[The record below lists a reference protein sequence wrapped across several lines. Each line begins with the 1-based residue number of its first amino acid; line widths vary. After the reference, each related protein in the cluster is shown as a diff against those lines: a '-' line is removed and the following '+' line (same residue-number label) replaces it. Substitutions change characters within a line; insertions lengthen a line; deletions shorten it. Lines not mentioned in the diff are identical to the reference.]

1 MTTMCW
7 VGREMTENSTCVTVR
22 EAVGRFE
29 LMTPLLWFDESGS
42 ARSSALTVQ
51 VRMLSEA

>member
-1 MTTMCW
+1 MTVDSSCIA
-7 VGREMTENSTCVTVR
+7 VR

-29 LMTPLLWFDESGS
+29 LMTPLFWFDESGF

-51 VRMLSEA
+51 VHMLSEA